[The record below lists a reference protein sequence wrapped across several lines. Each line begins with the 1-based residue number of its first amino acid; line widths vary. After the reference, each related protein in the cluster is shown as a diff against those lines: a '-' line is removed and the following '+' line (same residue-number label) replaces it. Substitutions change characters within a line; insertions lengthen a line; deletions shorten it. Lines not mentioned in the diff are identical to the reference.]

1 MNAVAS
7 LASLPSTFGSCPS
20 RPSRRIATRRQ
31 VLLPCQVVRLSD
43 FKLIADRTID
53 VSIEGMLVPSSAH
66 EVVLTGETMIVSFPI
81 PGMWIDAEATVMRV
95 VHGRRPCDDGP
106 ALGLEFD
113 VISPSAR
120 AALAGFLHGRPPPL
134 PRRGPLARLH
144 RGEEPPRLADQSI
157 VDLRLSPSPMPP
169 AVEAPGADDEDD
181 DFVDGLG
188 VLREV
193 AAAWKKLVVA
203 T

>member
-1 MNAVAS
+1 
-7 LASLPSTFGSCPS
+7 
-20 RPSRRIATRRQ
+20 
-31 VLLPCQVVRLSD
+31 VLLPCQAVRLRD

-53 VSIEGMLVPSSAH
+53 VSIEGMLVPLSSD

-95 VHGRRPCDDGP
+95 VHGRRPCDDGL

-113 VISPSAR
+113 VICPSAR

-144 RGEEPPRLADQSI
+144 RGGDAPRLADQSI

-169 AVEAPGADDEDD
+169 PAVDAASSDDEDD

-193 AAAWKKLVVA
+193 AAAWKKLAV
-203 T
+203 TT

>member
-1 MNAVAS
+1 MNAVAT
-7 LASLPSTFGSCPS
+7 LASLPPSFGSSPS

-31 VLLPCQVVRLSD
+31 VLVPCQAVRLRD

-53 VSIEGMLVPSSAH
+53 VSIEGMLVPLSSD

-95 VHGRRPCDDGP
+95 VHGRRPCDEGL

-144 RGEEPPRLADQSI
+144 RGEDPAMLADQSI
-157 VDLRLSPSPMPP
+157 VDLPLSPSPLPP
-169 AVEAPGADDEDD
+169 ETDAGSDDEDD

>member
-7 LASLPSTFGSCPS
+7 LASLPSTFGSCPT

-31 VLLPCQVVRLSD
+31 VLLPCQAVRLSD

-53 VSIEGMLVPSSAH
+53 VSIEGMLIPLSSD
-66 EVVLTGETMIVSFPI
+66 EIVLTGETMIVSFPI

-95 VHGRRPCDDGP
+95 VHGRRPCDDGL

-144 RGEEPPRLADQSI
+144 RGEAAPTLADHSI

-169 AVEAPGADDEDD
+169 PVDIVGSDDEDD